1 MLVLYYNLLNNKV
14 SQYLSSFLLTTSLA
28 TNRYPIRHLRL
39 QLPFYIHAFISQTC
53 KYELPVLLNFINKQ
67 SDELTVIVRNAESTS
82 LSGLKNQQQNLIC
95 LVNTRM
101 GFLFRIATFFRFNYF
116 IPHCFV
122 LCVTII
128 VALSI
133 LELFI

>member
-1 MLVLYYNLLNNKV
+1 MLVLYYNLLHNKV

-82 LSGLKNQQQNLIC
+82 LSGLKKTTTKSYVL
-95 LVNTRM
+95 TKYSY
-101 GFLFRIATFFRFNYF
+101 GFS
-116 IPHCFV
+116 IPNCYIFQ
-122 LCVTII
+122 I
-128 VALSI
+128 
-133 LELFI
+133 